1 VPTTVPT
8 TEIPAFPYYIS
19 ATAGPN
25 GAITPSGSVSVLSG
39 ADQSFT
45 IVPATGYTIDQ
56 ILVDGTPVAKTPVY
70 TFTDVAAD
78 HTIAVSF
85 REGSPEYFTSELG
98 NGWNLFSTPILLGSG
113 YQYLENIFPSS
124 SLGNIDVILG
134 WNGSAWFIPG
144 YHYEL
149 APLHALYVK
158 VDDSATAYLSPSES
172 ITVPPVRSLVK
183 GWNLIGPAP
192 DYQEGGFSARPV
204 EDTLVT
210 AYGNQENP
218 GYLIVI
224 SPGVNQPGWSYVR
237 DAMSVDL
244 LPYKGYWVFMEN
256 PETLAGFSTTPI
268 F

>member
-1 VPTTVPT
+1 V
-8 TEIPAFPYYIS
+8 IS
-19 ATAGPN
+19 GN
-25 GAITPSGSVSVLSG
+25 
-39 ADQSFT
+39 DQSFT
-45 IVPATGYTIDQ
+45 IVPGTGYTINQ

-70 TFTDVAAD
+70 TFNDVSAD
-78 HTIAVSF
+78 HTIQVTF
-85 REGSPEYFTSELG
+85 MEGSPDYFSVQLG

-113 YQYLENIFPSS
+113 HQYLENIFPSN
-124 SLGNIDVILG
+124 SLDNIEVILG

-144 YHYEL
+144 YQYDL
-149 APLHALYVK
+149 TPLYALYVK
-158 VDDSATAYLSPSES
+158 VDNSATAYVYPSES
-172 ITVPPVRSLVK
+172 ITIPPTRSLVK

-192 DYQEGGFSARPV
+192 DYQDGGFSERSI
-204 EDTLVT
+204 EDSLVT
-210 AYGNQENP
+210 IYGDATNP

-268 F
+268 S